1 MGEIAT
7 WSAVKTKV
15 GLGKTG
21 NDCPTKA
28 ELLALSSTGTG
39 ENYVGLELSNASS
52 YGNNE
57 CVKLEDIHKVTYKYT
72 FTSRYSSISFDA
84 LGNPSSSNQGFS
96 FISTKQKYWDGVAN
110 GSEITVNYVIS
121 NKPAWVANHPSAP
134 PWTASENLGLTS
146 RSDSNTLV
154 TQDESGKTFKLTFIQ
169 AAASQSWSYGW
180 SVTPTSM
187 SFGATGG
194 TKTFTVTSYKQ
205 ELRNGHNYGN
215 QISLTY
221 TRANGGS
228 ISGTGT
234 SVTMDN
240 NTSTSTR
247 SGTVTLTQAET
258 NKKVTISCSQS
269 AGYKTYSEITASG
282 GAVTDIPAS
291 GGTRSSFSTMPS
303 YSQTW
308 GWNGSTTGGGT
319 ITSGASISYGTAV
332 SAGSLGTTVKSRT
345 KVGTLTGTLS
355 LNGKTKS
362 VSVPVYQAANSIISS
377 TEGTPVISLSANSYS
392 ISNSGGSVNIYASVS
407 ISITNHWSSG
417 STSAGSSKSA
427 TPTVSAS
434 GTGFS
439 LNSAKTVL
447 TATEN
452 TGTSSRSCTVTA
464 SYSGATT
471 KTIKVT
477 QSAASVSYKYY
488 LAFTSPTGSRTT
500 SRTGLS
506 ALGGNNFTVDIAY
519 SFKTK
524 VINGSEISIRYPL
537 ALTVTSKPSWVTNV
551 AITTLSSDNGNY
563 GLTLTLTEN
572 TVESTRSGTIKLR
585 QAENDDNGW
594 ELTVNITQNAASVS
608 YRYYLAFTSPTGS
621 RTTSRTGL
629 SALGG
634 NNFTVDIAYSFK
646 TKVINGSEISIRYP
660 LALTVTSKPSWVTNV
675 AITTLSSD
683 NGNYGLTLTL
693 TENTVESTR
702 SGTIKLRQAENDD
715 NGWELTVNIT
725 QNAAITYDYVF
736 SISLI

>member
-72 FTSRYSSISFDA
+72 FTTRYSSVSFDA
-84 LGNPSSSNQGFS
+84 LGNPSSSNQGFG

-110 GSEITVNYVIS
+110 GAEVTVDYIIS
-121 NKPAWVANHPSAP
+121 NTPTWVTNHGDQVP

-146 RSDSNTLV
+146 RSDSNILV
-154 TQDESGKTFKLTFIQ
+154 TQYESGKTLKLTFTQ

-180 SVTPTSM
+180 SVSPTSM

-205 ELRNGHNYGN
+205 ELRNDHNYGN

-221 TRANGGS
+221 TRANEGS

-234 SVTMDN
+234 SVTMGN

-269 AGYKTYSEITASG
+269 AGYKTYSEITASD

-345 KVGTLTGTLS
+345 QVGTLTGTLS

-362 VSVPVYQAANSIISS
+362 VSIPVYQGANQWERYSYDSWSVSLTASS
-377 TEGTPVISLSANSYS
+377 YTIANT
-392 ISNSGGSVNIYASVS
+392 GGSVTLYPSASRARYS
-407 ISITNHWSSG
+407 EYTSG
-417 STSAGSSKSA
+417 SSVKDGSDTADPSLS
-427 TPTVSAS
+427 TNGISGFTLS
-434 GTGFS
+434 GT
-439 LNSAKTVL
+439 TL
-447 TATEN
+447 TASSN
-452 TGTSSRSCTVTA
+452 SSTSSRTVRVFA
-464 SYSGATT
+464 NYDGAADYVD
-471 KTIKVT
+471 IT
-477 QSAASVSYKYY
+477 QGGASVSYNYY
-488 LAFTSPTGSRTT
+488 FYWNGADASESIHHAASGDT
-500 SRTGLS
+500 LS
-506 ALGGNNFTVDIAY
+506 
-519 SFKTK
+519 KTFISYKKK
-524 VINGSEISIRYPL
+524 VINGSETSDTYDVGVSLSGTPSWSSVTVSGKTVSSKASENIEESSRS
-537 ALTVTSKPSWVTNV
+537 ATVTVTQ
-551 AITTLSSDNGNY
+551 SGSGKK
-563 GLTLTLTEN
+563 LTL
-572 TVESTRSGTIKLR
+572 
-585 QAENDDNGW
+585 D
-594 ELTVNITQNAASVS
+594 ITQNAA
-608 YRYYLAFTSPTGS
+608 T
-621 RTTSRTGL
+621 
-629 SALGG
+629 
-634 NNFTVDIAYSFK
+634 
-646 TKVINGSEISIRYP
+646 
-660 LALTVTSKPSWVTNV
+660 
-675 AITTLSSD
+675 
-683 NGNYGLTLTL
+683 
-693 TENTVESTR
+693 
-702 SGTIKLRQAENDD
+702 
-715 NGWELTVNIT
+715 
-725 QNAAITYDYVF
+725 ITYEYVF
-736 SISLI
+736 NLVNT

>member
-84 LGNPSSSNQGFS
+84 LGNPSSSNQGFG
-96 FISTKQKYWDGVAN
+96 FISTKQKYWDNVAN
-110 GSEITVNYVIS
+110 GSAVSVNYVINS
-121 NKPAWVANHPSAP
+121 KPSWITNYSKPADGK
-134 PWTASENLGLTS
+134 PWKASENLDLTS
-146 RSDSNTLV
+146 RSGKGLA
-154 TQDESGKTFKLTFIQ
+154 TQSESGKTVEFTFTQ
-169 AAASQSWSYGW
+169 AAASQSWSQTF
-180 SVTPTSM
+180 SVNPTSL

-205 ELRNGHNYGN
+205 EYRNGHTYGN
-215 QISLTY
+215 QIPLSY
-221 TRANGGS
+221 TRANTGVT
-228 ISGTGT
+228 GTGT
-234 SVTMDN
+234 SVTMGN
-240 NTSTSTR
+240 NTSTSAK
-247 SGTVTLTQAET
+247 SGSVVLTQAET
-258 NKKVTISCSQS
+258 NKKLTISCSQS

-291 GGTRSSFSTMPS
+291 GGTRSSFTTLPT

-345 KVGTLTGTLS
+345 RVGTLTGTLS

-362 VSVPVYQAANSIISS
+362 VSVPVYQAANEFTGYTYGSWSVTLMASS
-377 TEGTPVISLSANSYS
+377 YT
-392 ISNSGGSVNIYASVS
+392 ISNTGGSVTLYPSASRPRYANY
-407 ISITNHWSSG
+407 TSG
-417 STSAGSSKSA
+417 SNTRDGSDSA
-427 TPTVSAS
+427 TPSL
-434 GTGFS
+434 GTNGISGFS
-439 LNSAKTVL
+439 LSGTTLRAS
-447 TATEN
+447 EN
-452 TGTSSRSCTVTA
+452 TSTSSRSVRVFANYDGA
-464 SYSGATT
+464 SDYVD
-471 KTIKVT
+471 IT
-477 QSAASVSYKYY
+477 QGGASVSYNYY

-500 SRTGLS
+500 TRTGLS
-506 ALGGNNFTVDIAY
+506 ALGGNNFTVDVAY

-524 VINGSEISIRYPL
+524 VINGSEVSTRYPL
-537 ALTVTSKPSWVTNV
+537 ALTVTSKSSWVTNV

-585 QAENDDNGW
+585 QAENDDEGW
-594 ELTVNITQNAASVS
+594 ELTVNITQNAA
-608 YRYYLAFTSPTGS
+608 
-621 RTTSRTGL
+621 
-629 SALGG
+629 
-634 NNFTVDIAYSFK
+634 
-646 TKVINGSEISIRYP
+646 
-660 LALTVTSKPSWVTNV
+660 
-675 AITTLSSD
+675 
-683 NGNYGLTLTL
+683 
-693 TENTVESTR
+693 
-702 SGTIKLRQAENDD
+702 TIIYE
-715 NGWELTVNIT
+715 
-725 QNAAITYDYVF
+725 YVF
-736 SISLI
+736 NLV

>member
-72 FTSRYSSISFDA
+72 FTSRYSRISFDA
-84 LGNPSSSNQGFS
+84 LGNPSSSNQGFG
-96 FISTKQKYWDGVAN
+96 FISTKQKYWDGIAN
-110 GSEITVNYVIS
+110 GAEVTVNYTIS
-121 NKPAWVANHPSAP
+121 NTPTWVTNHGNQVPL
-134 PWTASENLGLTS
+134 WTASENLGLTS

-154 TQDESGKTFKLTFIQ
+154 TQSESGKTFKVTFTQ
-169 AAASQSWSYGW
+169 AAASQSWSYGF
-180 SVTPTSM
+180 SVNPTSM

-234 SVTMDN
+234 SVTMGN

-291 GGTRSSFSTMPS
+291 GGTRSSFTTLPT

-332 SAGSLGTTVKSRT
+332 SASNLEDTVKSRT
-345 KVGTLTGTLS
+345 QVGTLTGTLS

-362 VSVPVYQAANSIISS
+362 VSIPVFQGANQWEGYSYGSS
-377 TEGTPVISLSANSYS
+377 WSVTLTASSYT
-392 ISNSGGSVNIYASVS
+392 ISNTGGSVTLY
-407 ISITNHWSSG
+407 
-417 STSAGSSKSA
+417 
-427 TPTVSAS
+427 PSAS
-434 GTGFS
+434 RDRYSNYTSGYTVRDGYDTADPSLSTNGISGFTLSGT
-439 LNSAKTVL
+439 TL
-447 TATEN
+447 TA
-452 TGTSSRSCTVTA
+452 SSNSSTNSRTVRVFANYEGA
-464 SYSGATT
+464 SDYVD
-471 KTIKVT
+471 IT
-477 QSAASVSYKYY
+477 QGGASVSYNYY
-488 LAFTSPTGSRTT
+488 FYWNGMATSESVYHAAVGDTLYRYFS
-500 SRTGLS
+500 S
-506 ALGGNNFTVDIAY
+506 Y
-519 SFKTK
+519 KTK
-524 VINGSEISIRYPL
+524 VINGSETSDTYEVGVSLSGAPSW
-537 ALTVTSKPSWVTNV
+537 ATVSASSAKVTSKASENVEESSRSATVTVTQNESGEE
-551 AITTLSSDNGNY
+551 ITLSINQS
-563 GLTLTLTEN
+563 
-572 TVESTRSGTIKLR
+572 
-585 QAENDDNGW
+585 
-594 ELTVNITQNAASVS
+594 AA
-608 YRYYLAFTSPTGS
+608 T
-621 RTTSRTGL
+621 
-629 SALGG
+629 
-634 NNFTVDIAYSFK
+634 
-646 TKVINGSEISIRYP
+646 
-660 LALTVTSKPSWVTNV
+660 
-675 AITTLSSD
+675 
-683 NGNYGLTLTL
+683 
-693 TENTVESTR
+693 
-702 SGTIKLRQAENDD
+702 
-715 NGWELTVNIT
+715 
-725 QNAAITYDYVF
+725 ITYEYVF
-736 SISLI
+736 ELS

>member
-84 LGNPSSSNQGFS
+84 LGNPSSSNQGFG
-96 FISTKQKYWDGVAN
+96 FVSTKQKYWDGVAN
-110 GSEITVNYVIS
+110 GAEVTVNYIIS
-121 NKPAWVANHPSAP
+121 NTPTWVTNHGNQVP

-154 TQDESGKTFKLTFIQ
+154 TQSESGKTFKVTFTQ
-169 AAASQSWSYGW
+169 AAASQSWGYRF
-180 SVTPTSM
+180 SVNPTSM

-234 SVTMDN
+234 SVTMGN

-269 AGYKTYSEITASG
+269 ASYKTYSEITASG

-291 GGTRSSFSTMPS
+291 GGTRSSFTTLPT

-319 ITSGASISYGTAV
+319 ITTGASISYGTAV
-332 SAGSLGTTVKSRT
+332 SASSLEDTVKSRT
-345 KVGTLTGTLS
+345 QVGTLTGTLS

-362 VSVPVYQAANSIISS
+362 VSIPVFQGANQWEGYSYGSS
-377 TEGTPVISLSANSYS
+377 WSVTLTASSYT
-392 ISNSGGSVNIYASVS
+392 ISNTGGSVTLY
-407 ISITNHWSSG
+407 
-417 STSAGSSKSA
+417 
-427 TPTVSAS
+427 PSAS
-434 GTGFS
+434 RNRYSNYTSGYTVRDGYDTADPSLSTNGISGFTLSGT
-439 LNSAKTVL
+439 TL
-447 TATEN
+447 TA
-452 TGTSSRSCTVTA
+452 SSNSSTNSRTVRVFANYVGA
-464 SYSGATT
+464 SDYVD
-471 KTIKVT
+471 IT
-477 QSAASVSYKYY
+477 QGGASVSYNYY
-488 LAFTSPTGSRTT
+488 FYWNGMATSESVYHAAVGDTLYRYFS
-500 SRTGLS
+500 S
-506 ALGGNNFTVDIAY
+506 Y
-519 SFKTK
+519 KTK
-524 VINGSEISIRYPL
+524 VINGSESEDIYEVGVSLSGAPSW
-537 ALTVTSKPSWVTNV
+537 ATVSASSGKVTSKASENVKESSRSATVTVTQNESGEE
-551 AITTLSSDNGNY
+551 ITLSINQS
-563 GLTLTLTEN
+563 
-572 TVESTRSGTIKLR
+572 
-585 QAENDDNGW
+585 
-594 ELTVNITQNAASVS
+594 AA
-608 YRYYLAFTSPTGS
+608 T
-621 RTTSRTGL
+621 
-629 SALGG
+629 
-634 NNFTVDIAYSFK
+634 
-646 TKVINGSEISIRYP
+646 
-660 LALTVTSKPSWVTNV
+660 
-675 AITTLSSD
+675 
-683 NGNYGLTLTL
+683 
-693 TENTVESTR
+693 
-702 SGTIKLRQAENDD
+702 
-715 NGWELTVNIT
+715 
-725 QNAAITYDYVF
+725 ITYEYVF
-736 SISLI
+736 ELS

>member
-72 FTSRYSSISFDA
+72 FTTRYSSVSFDA
-84 LGNPSSSNQGFS
+84 LGNPSSSNQGFG

-134 PWTASENLGLTS
+134 PWTASENLELTS

-154 TQDESGKTFKLTFIQ
+154 TQYESGKTFKLTFTQ

-180 SVTPTSM
+180 SVSPTSM

-215 QISLTY
+215 QIALTY
-221 TRANGGS
+221 TRANSGS
-228 ISGTGT
+228 VSGSGT
-234 SVTMDN
+234 SVTMGN

-258 NKKVTISCSQS
+258 GKKLTVSCSQS
-269 AGYKTYSEITASG
+269 AGYKSYSEITASG

-345 KVGTLTGTLS
+345 RVGTLTGTLS

-362 VSVPVYQAANSIISS
+362 VSVPVYQAANEFTGYTYGSWNVSLRASS
-377 TEGTPVISLSANSYS
+377 YT
-392 ISNSGGSVNIYASVS
+392 ISNTGGSVTLYPSASRPRYANY
-407 ISITNHWSSG
+407 TSG
-417 STSAGSSKSA
+417 SNTRDGSDSA
-427 TPTVSAS
+427 TPSLSTNDIS
-434 GTGFS
+434 GFS
-439 LNSAKTVL
+439 LSGTTLSAS
-447 TATEN
+447 EN
-452 TGTSSRSCTVTA
+452 TSTSSRSIRVTA
-464 SYSGATT
+464 YYGGASDYVN
-471 KTIKVT
+471 IT
-477 QSAASVSYKYY
+477 QSGASVSYNYY
-488 LAFTSPTGSRTT
+488 FYWDGAGASESIHHDASGDTISKTFISYKKKIIDGFETSDTYDVGVNLSGTPSWSSVTVSGKTVSSKASENTEESSR
-500 SRTGLS
+500 S
-506 ALGGNNFTVDIAY
+506 A
-519 SFKTK
+519 
-524 VINGSEISIRYPL
+524 
-537 ALTVTSKPSWVTNV
+537 TVTVTQME
-551 AITTLSSDNGNY
+551 SDKE
-563 GLTLTLTEN
+563 LTL
-572 TVESTRSGTIKLR
+572 
-585 QAENDDNGW
+585 D
-594 ELTVNITQNAASVS
+594 ITQNAA
-608 YRYYLAFTSPTGS
+608 
-621 RTTSRTGL
+621 
-629 SALGG
+629 
-634 NNFTVDIAYSFK
+634 
-646 TKVINGSEISIRYP
+646 
-660 LALTVTSKPSWVTNV
+660 
-675 AITTLSSD
+675 
-683 NGNYGLTLTL
+683 
-693 TENTVESTR
+693 
-702 SGTIKLRQAENDD
+702 TIIYE
-715 NGWELTVNIT
+715 
-725 QNAAITYDYVF
+725 YVF
-736 SISLI
+736 KLV

>member
-7 WSAVKTKV
+7 WSAVKSKV
-15 GLGKTG
+15 GLGKDG

-28 ELLALSSTGTG
+28 ELLALSPTGTG
-39 ENYVGLELSNASS
+39 ENYVGLELSNAGS

-57 CVKLEDIHKVTYKYT
+57 TVKLEDIHKVTYKYT
-72 FTSRYSSISFDA
+72 FTAINTSFTFPA
-84 LGNPSSSNQGFS
+84 IGGESTPARIGLT
-96 FISTKQKYWDGVAN
+96 STKQKYWDGVAQ
-110 GSEITVNYVIS
+110 GSSVTVGHTGTTLPDWLKGSTDTMGFI
-121 NKPAWVANHPSAP
+121 A
-134 PWTASENLGLTS
+134 TENLALSS
-146 RSDSNTLV
+146 RAHTRTY
-154 TQDESGKTFKLTFIQ
+154 TQDESGKTVSATFTQ

-194 TKTFTVTSYKQ
+194 TKTFSVTSYKQ
-205 ELRNGHNYGN
+205 ELRNGHTYGS
-215 QISLTY
+215 QVSLSY
-221 TRANGGS
+221 TRANTGVT
-228 ISGTGT
+228 GTGT
-234 SVTMDN
+234 SVTMAN
-240 NTSTSTR
+240 NTSTSAK
-247 SGTVTLTQAET
+247 SGSVVLTQAET
-258 NKKVTISCSQS
+258 NKKLTISCSQS
-269 AGYKTYSEITASG
+269 AGYRTYSEITVSG
-282 GAVTDIPAS
+282 GAVSDIPAS
-291 GGTRSSFSTMPS
+291 GGTRSSFTTAPS

-332 SAGSLGTTVKSRT
+332 SASSLGTTSKART
-345 KVGTLTGTLS
+345 RVGSLTCTVS
-355 LNGKTKS
+355 LNGKSKS
-362 VSVPVYQAANSIISS
+362 ITLDVYQAANSITS
-377 TEGTPVISLSANSYS
+377 TTDGTPVISLSANSYS

-407 ISITNHWSSG
+407 IPTTNHWSSG

-471 KTIKVT
+471 KTITVT

-506 ALGGNNFTVDIAY
+506 ALGGNNFTVDVAY

-524 VINGSEISIRYPL
+524 VINGSEISTRYPL

-594 ELTVNITQNAASVS
+594 ELTVNITQNAA
-608 YRYYLAFTSPTGS
+608 T
-621 RTTSRTGL
+621 
-629 SALGG
+629 
-634 NNFTVDIAYSFK
+634 
-646 TKVINGSEISIRYP
+646 
-660 LALTVTSKPSWVTNV
+660 
-675 AITTLSSD
+675 
-683 NGNYGLTLTL
+683 
-693 TENTVESTR
+693 
-702 SGTIKLRQAENDD
+702 
-715 NGWELTVNIT
+715 
-725 QNAAITYDYVF
+725 ITYDYVF
-736 SISLI
+736 SIS

>member
-28 ELLALSSTGTG
+28 ELLALASTGTG
-39 ENYVGLELSNASS
+39 ESYVGLEISNASS

-57 CVKLEDIHKVTYKYT
+57 AVKLEDIHKVTYKYT
-72 FTSRYSSISFDA
+72 FTLRYSSISFDA
-84 LGNPSSSNQGFS
+84 LGNPSSSNQGFG
-96 FISTKQKYWDGVAN
+96 FISTKQKYWDNVAN
-110 GSEITVNYVIS
+110 GSAVSVNYVINS
-121 NKPAWVANHPSAP
+121 KPSWITNYSKPADGK
-134 PWTASENLGLTS
+134 PWKASENLDLTS
-146 RSDSNTLV
+146 RSGKGLA
-154 TQDESGKTFKLTFIQ
+154 TQSESGKTVEFTFTQ
-169 AAASQSWSYGW
+169 AAASQSWSQTF
-180 SVTPTSM
+180 SVNPTSM

-234 SVTMDN
+234 SVTMGN

-291 GGTRSSFSTMPS
+291 GGTRSSFTTLPT

-332 SAGSLGTTVKSRT
+332 SAGSLGTTAKART
-345 KVGTLTGTLS
+345 RVGSLTCTVS
-355 LNGKTKS
+355 LNGKSKS
-362 VSVPVYQAANSIISS
+362 ITLDVYQAENKITS
-377 TEGTPVISLSANSYS
+377 TTDGTPVISLSASSYS

-407 ISITNHWSSG
+407 IPTTNHWSSG

-439 LNSAKTVL
+439 LNAAKTVL

-452 TGTSSRSCTVTA
+452 SGTSSRSCVVTA

-471 KTIKVT
+471 KTITVT

-500 SRTGLS
+500 TRTGLS
-506 ALGGNNFTVDIAY
+506 ALGGNNFTVDVAY

-524 VINGSEISIRYPL
+524 VINGSEVSTRYPL

-551 AITTLSSDNGNY
+551 AITTLSSDNGTY
-563 GLTLTLTEN
+563 ELTLTLTEN

-585 QAENDDNGW
+585 QAENDDEGW
-594 ELTVNITQNAASVS
+594 ELTVNITQNAA
-608 YRYYLAFTSPTGS
+608 T
-621 RTTSRTGL
+621 
-629 SALGG
+629 
-634 NNFTVDIAYSFK
+634 
-646 TKVINGSEISIRYP
+646 
-660 LALTVTSKPSWVTNV
+660 
-675 AITTLSSD
+675 
-683 NGNYGLTLTL
+683 
-693 TENTVESTR
+693 
-702 SGTIKLRQAENDD
+702 
-715 NGWELTVNIT
+715 
-725 QNAAITYDYVF
+725 ITYEYVF
-736 SISLI
+736 NLG

>member
-7 WSAVKTKV
+7 WSAVKSKV
-15 GLGKTG
+15 GLGKDG

-28 ELLALSSTGTG
+28 ELLALSPTGTG

-72 FTSRYSSISFDA
+72 FTAINTSFTFPA
-84 LGNPSSSNQGFS
+84 IGGESTPARIGLT
-96 FISTKQKYWDGVAN
+96 STKQKYWDGVAQ
-110 GSEITVNYVIS
+110 GSSVTVGHTGTTLPDWLKGSTDTMGFI
-121 NKPAWVANHPSAP
+121 A
-134 PWTASENLGLTS
+134 TENLALSS
-146 RSDSNTLV
+146 RAHTRTY
-154 TQDESGKTFKLTFIQ
+154 TQDESGKTVSATFTQ
-169 AAASQSWSYGW
+169 AAASQSWRYVW
-180 SVTPTSM
+180 SLSPTSIL
-187 SFGATGG
+187 FGATGD
-194 TKTFTVTSYKQ
+194 TKTFTVDSYKQ

-215 QISLTY
+215 QIALTY
-221 TRANGGS
+221 TRANSGS
-228 ISGTGT
+228 VSGSGT
-234 SVTMDN
+234 SVTMGN

-258 NKKVTISCSQS
+258 EKKLTLSCSQS
-269 AGYKTYSEITASG
+269 AGYRTYSEITASG
-282 GAVTDIPAS
+282 GSVSDIPAS
-291 GGTRSSFSTMPS
+291 GGSRSSFSSMPT

-332 SAGSLGTTVKSRT
+332 SAGSLGTTAKART
-345 KVGTLTGTLS
+345 RVGSLTCTVS
-355 LNGKTKS
+355 LNGKSKS
-362 VSVPVYQAANSIISS
+362 ITLDVYQAENKITS
-377 TEGTPVISLSANSYS
+377 TTDGTPVISLSASSYS

-407 ISITNHWSSG
+407 IPTTNHWSSG

-439 LNSAKTVL
+439 LNAAKTVL

-452 TGTSSRSCTVTA
+452 SGTSSRSCVVTA

-471 KTIKVT
+471 KTITVT

-500 SRTGLS
+500 TRTGLS
-506 ALGGNNFTVDIAY
+506 ALGGNNFTVDVAY

-524 VINGSEISIRYPL
+524 VINGSEVSTRYPL

-551 AITTLSSDNGNY
+551 AITTLSSDNGTY

-585 QAENDDNGW
+585 QAENDDEGW
-594 ELTVNITQNAASVS
+594 ELTVNITQNAA
-608 YRYYLAFTSPTGS
+608 T
-621 RTTSRTGL
+621 
-629 SALGG
+629 
-634 NNFTVDIAYSFK
+634 
-646 TKVINGSEISIRYP
+646 
-660 LALTVTSKPSWVTNV
+660 
-675 AITTLSSD
+675 
-683 NGNYGLTLTL
+683 
-693 TENTVESTR
+693 
-702 SGTIKLRQAENDD
+702 
-715 NGWELTVNIT
+715 
-725 QNAAITYDYVF
+725 ITYEYVF
-736 SISLI
+736 NLG

>member
-39 ENYVGLELSNASS
+39 ENYVGLELSNAGS

-72 FTSRYSSISFDA
+72 FTTRYSSISFDA
-84 LGNPSSSNQGFS
+84 LGNPSSSNQGFG
-96 FISTKQKYWDGVAN
+96 FISTKQKYWDGIAN
-110 GSEITVNYVIS
+110 GAEVTVNYIIS
-121 NKPAWVANHPSAP
+121 NTPTWVTNHDNQVP

-154 TQDESGKTFKLTFIQ
+154 TQSESGKTLIKLTFTQ
-169 AAASQSWSYGW
+169 AAASQSWSYGF
-180 SVTPTSM
+180 SVNPTSM

-234 SVTMDN
+234 SVTMGN

-332 SAGSLGTTVKSRT
+332 SAGSLGTTSKART
-345 KVGTLTGTLS
+345 RVGSLTCTVS
-355 LNGKTKS
+355 LNGKSKS
-362 VSVPVYQAANSIISS
+362 TTLDVYQAENKITS
-377 TEGTPVISLSANSYS
+377 TTDGTPVISLSASSYS
-392 ISNSGGSVNIYASVS
+392 ISNLGGSVNIYASVS
-407 ISITNHWSSG
+407 IPTTNHWSSG

-439 LNSAKTVL
+439 LNAAKTVL

-452 TGTSSRSCTVTA
+452 LGTSSRSCVVTA
-464 SYSGATT
+464 TYSGATT
-471 KTIKVT
+471 KTITVT
-477 QSAASVSYKYY
+477 QSTASVSYKYY
-488 LAFTSPTGSRTT
+488 LAFSSPTGTKT
-500 SRTGLS
+500 ANAGNIS
-506 ALGGNNFTVDIAY
+506 ALGGDTLIPTAY

-524 VINGSEISIRYPL
+524 IINGSEIDTRYAL
-537 ALTVTSKPSWVTNV
+537 DLTVTSKPSWVSSVLMIPGSNGSYN
-551 AITTLSSDNGNY
+551 ITVKT
-563 GLTLTLTEN
+563 TEN
-572 TVESTRSGTIKLR
+572 TVDTQRSGTIKLR
-585 QAENDDNGW
+585 QVENDDEGW
-594 ELTVNITQNAASVS
+594 ELTINVTQLAAV
-608 YRYYLAFTSPTGS
+608 
-621 RTTSRTGL
+621 
-629 SALGG
+629 
-634 NNFTVDIAYSFK
+634 
-646 TKVINGSEISIRYP
+646 
-660 LALTVTSKPSWVTNV
+660 
-675 AITTLSSD
+675 
-683 NGNYGLTLTL
+683 
-693 TENTVESTR
+693 
-702 SGTIKLRQAENDD
+702 
-715 NGWELTVNIT
+715 
-725 QNAAITYDYVF
+725 ITYEYYF
-736 SISLI
+736 SV

>member
-1 MGEIAT
+1 MREIAT

-15 GLGKTG
+15 GLGKDG

-28 ELLALSSTGTG
+28 ELLALSPTGTG
-39 ENYVGLELSNASS
+39 ESYVGLELSNASS

-57 CVKLEDIHKVTYKYT
+57 TVKLEDIHKVTYKYT
-72 FTSRYSSISFDA
+72 FTI
-84 LGNPSSSNQGFS
+84 GNPSLNFPAIGGASTPAFFNTV
-96 FISTKQKYWDGVAN
+96 STKQKYWDGVAQ
-110 GSEITVNYVIS
+110 GSPTTVSMNFTLPS
-121 NKPAWVANHPSAP
+121 WVTQGS
-134 PWTASENLGLTS
+134 TSYIASENTSLTN
-146 RSDSNTLV
+146 RSATV
-154 TQDESGKTFKLTFIQ
+154 TFTQSESSKTMTGTFTQ
-169 AAASQSWSYGW
+169 AAASQSWSYGF
-180 SVTPTSM
+180 SVNPTSM

-234 SVTMDN
+234 SVTMGN

-291 GGTRSSFSTMPS
+291 GGTRSSFTTLPT

-332 SAGSLGTTVKSRT
+332 SASNLEDTIKSRT
-345 KVGTLTGTLS
+345 QVGTITGTLS

-362 VSVPVYQAANSIISS
+362 VSVPVYQEANKW
-377 TEGTPVISLSANSYS
+377 LSYS
-392 ISNSGGSVNIYASVS
+392 YGSWSVTLTASSYTISNTGGSVTLY
-407 ISITNHWSSG
+407 
-417 STSAGSSKSA
+417 
-427 TPTVSAS
+427 PSAS
-434 GTGFS
+434 RDRYSNYTSGYTVRDGYDTADPSLSTNGISGFTLSGT
-439 LNSAKTVL
+439 TL
-447 TATEN
+447 TASSN
-452 TGTSSRSCTVTA
+452 SSTSSRTVRVFANYGGA
-464 SYSGATT
+464 SDYVD
-471 KTIKVT
+471 IT
-477 QSAASVSYKYY
+477 QGGASVSYKYY

-500 SRTGLS
+500 TRTGLS
-506 ALGGNNFTVDIAY
+506 ALGGNNFTVDVAY

-524 VINGSEISIRYPL
+524 VINGSEISTRYPL
-537 ALTVTSKPSWVTNV
+537 ALTVISKPSWVTNV

-585 QAENDDNGW
+585 QAENDDDGW
-594 ELTVNITQNAASVS
+594 ELTVNITQNAA
-608 YRYYLAFTSPTGS
+608 T
-621 RTTSRTGL
+621 
-629 SALGG
+629 
-634 NNFTVDIAYSFK
+634 
-646 TKVINGSEISIRYP
+646 
-660 LALTVTSKPSWVTNV
+660 
-675 AITTLSSD
+675 
-683 NGNYGLTLTL
+683 
-693 TENTVESTR
+693 
-702 SGTIKLRQAENDD
+702 
-715 NGWELTVNIT
+715 
-725 QNAAITYDYVF
+725 ITYEYVF
-736 SISLI
+736 NLG

>member
-7 WSAVKTKV
+7 WSAVKSKV
-15 GLGKTG
+15 GLGKDG

-28 ELLALSSTGTG
+28 ELLALSPTGTG

-84 LGNPSSSNQGFS
+84 LGNPSSSNQGFG

-110 GSEITVNYVIS
+110 GAEVTVNYIIS
-121 NKPAWVANHPSAP
+121 NTPTWVTNHGNQVP

-154 TQDESGKTFKLTFIQ
+154 TQNESGKTFKVTFTQ
-169 AAASQSWSYGW
+169 AAASQSWSYGF
-180 SVTPTSM
+180 SVNPTSM

-234 SVTMDN
+234 SVTMGN

-291 GGTRSSFSTMPS
+291 GGTRSSFTTLPT

-332 SAGSLGTTVKSRT
+332 SASNLEDTLKSRT
-345 KVGTLTGTLS
+345 QVGTLTGTLS
-355 LNGKTKS
+355 LNSKTKS
-362 VSVPVYQAANSIISS
+362 VSVPVYQEANKW
-377 TEGTPVISLSANSYS
+377 LSYS
-392 ISNSGGSVNIYASVS
+392 YGSWSVTLTASSYTISNTGGSVTLYPSASRDRYS
-407 ISITNHWSSG
+407 NYTSG
-417 STSAGSSKSA
+417 Y
-427 TPTVSAS
+427 TVSDGYDTADPSLSTNGISGFTLS
-434 GTGFS
+434 GT
-439 LNSAKTVL
+439 TL
-447 TATEN
+447 TASSN
-452 TGTSSRSCTVTA
+452 SSTSSRTVRVFANYDGA
-464 SYSGATT
+464 SDYVD
-471 KTIKVT
+471 IT
-477 QSAASVSYKYY
+477 QGGVAVSYKYY
-488 LAFTSPTGSRTT
+488 LAFTSPTGSKTT
-500 SRTGLS
+500 TRTGLS
-506 ALGGNNFTVDIAY
+506 ALGGNNFTVDVAY

-524 VINGSEISIRYPL
+524 VINGSEISTRYPL

-585 QAENDDNGW
+585 QAENDDEGW
-594 ELTVNITQNAASVS
+594 ELTVNITQNAA
-608 YRYYLAFTSPTGS
+608 T
-621 RTTSRTGL
+621 
-629 SALGG
+629 
-634 NNFTVDIAYSFK
+634 
-646 TKVINGSEISIRYP
+646 
-660 LALTVTSKPSWVTNV
+660 
-675 AITTLSSD
+675 
-683 NGNYGLTLTL
+683 
-693 TENTVESTR
+693 
-702 SGTIKLRQAENDD
+702 
-715 NGWELTVNIT
+715 
-725 QNAAITYDYVF
+725 ITYEYVF
-736 SISLI
+736 NLV

>member
-7 WSAVKTKV
+7 WSAVKSKV
-15 GLGKTG
+15 GLGKDG

-28 ELLALSSTGTG
+28 ELLALSPTGTG
-39 ENYVGLELSNASS
+39 ENYVGLELSNAGS

-57 CVKLEDIHKVTYKYT
+57 TVKLEDIHKVTYKYT
-72 FTSRYSSISFDA
+72 FTAINTSFTFPA
-84 LGNPSSSNQGFS
+84 IGGESTPARIGLT
-96 FISTKQKYWDGVAN
+96 STKQKYWDGVAQ
-110 GSEITVNYVIS
+110 GSSVTVGHTGTTLPDWLKGSTDTMGFI
-121 NKPAWVANHPSAP
+121 A
-134 PWTASENLGLTS
+134 TENLALSS
-146 RSDSNTLV
+146 RAHTRTY
-154 TQDESGKTFKLTFIQ
+154 TQDESGKTVSATFTQ
-169 AAASQSWSYGW
+169 AAASQSWRYVW
-180 SVTPTSM
+180 SLSPTSIL
-187 SFGATGG
+187 FGATGG
-194 TKTFTVTSYKQ
+194 TKTFTVASYKQ

-215 QISLTY
+215 QIALTY
-221 TRANGGS
+221 TRANSGS
-228 ISGTGT
+228 VSGSGT
-234 SVTMDN
+234 SVTMGN

-258 NKKVTISCSQS
+258 EKKLTLSCSQS
-269 AGYKTYSEITASG
+269 AGYRTYSEITASG
-282 GAVTDIPAS
+282 GSVPDIPAS
-291 GGTRSSFSTMPS
+291 GGSRSSFSSMPS

-345 KVGTLTGTLS
+345 RVGALIGTLS

-362 VSVPVYQAANSIISS
+362 VSVPVYQAANSITS
-377 TEGTPVISLSANSYS
+377 TTDGTPVISLSANSYS

-407 ISITNHWSSG
+407 IPITNHWSSG
-417 STSAGSSKSA
+417 SISAGSSKSA

-506 ALGGNNFTVDIAY
+506 ALGGNNFTVDVAY

-524 VINGSEISIRYPL
+524 VINGSEISTRYPL

-594 ELTVNITQNAASVS
+594 ELTVNITQNAA
-608 YRYYLAFTSPTGS
+608 T
-621 RTTSRTGL
+621 
-629 SALGG
+629 
-634 NNFTVDIAYSFK
+634 
-646 TKVINGSEISIRYP
+646 
-660 LALTVTSKPSWVTNV
+660 
-675 AITTLSSD
+675 
-683 NGNYGLTLTL
+683 
-693 TENTVESTR
+693 
-702 SGTIKLRQAENDD
+702 
-715 NGWELTVNIT
+715 
-725 QNAAITYDYVF
+725 ITYDYVF
-736 SISLI
+736 SIS

>member
-84 LGNPSSSNQGFS
+84 LGNPSSSNQDFG

-110 GSEITVNYVIS
+110 GAEVTVNYIIS
-121 NKPAWVANHPSAP
+121 NTPTWVTNHGNQVP

-154 TQDESGKTFKLTFIQ
+154 TQNESGKTFKVTFTQ
-169 AAASQSWSYGW
+169 AAASQSWSYGF
-180 SVTPTSM
+180 SVNPTSM

-234 SVTMDN
+234 SVTMGN

-258 NKKVTISCSQS
+258 NKKVTLSCSQS
-269 AGYKTYSEITASG
+269 ASYRTYSEITASG
-282 GAVTDIPAS
+282 GSVPDIPAS
-291 GGTRSSFSTMPS
+291 GGSRSSFSSMPS

-362 VSVPVYQAANSIISS
+362 VSVPVYQAANELTGYTYGSWHVTLMASS
-377 TEGTPVISLSANSYS
+377 YT
-392 ISNSGGSVNIYASVS
+392 ISNTGGSVTLYPNASRPRYANY
-407 ISITNHWSSG
+407 TSG
-417 STSAGSSKSA
+417 SNTRDGSDSA
-427 TPTVSAS
+427 TPSL
-434 GTGFS
+434 GTNGISGFS
-439 LNSAKTVL
+439 LSGTTLSAS
-447 TATEN
+447 EN
-452 TGTSSRSCTVTA
+452 TSTGSRSVRVFA
-464 SYSGATT
+464 YYGGNFDHAD
-471 KTIKVT
+471 IT
-477 QSAASVSYKYY
+477 QGGASVSYEYY

-506 ALGGNNFTVDIAY
+506 ALGGNNFTVDVAY

-524 VINGSEISIRYPL
+524 VINGSEISTRYPL

-594 ELTVNITQNAASVS
+594 ELTVNITQNAA
-608 YRYYLAFTSPTGS
+608 T
-621 RTTSRTGL
+621 
-629 SALGG
+629 
-634 NNFTVDIAYSFK
+634 
-646 TKVINGSEISIRYP
+646 
-660 LALTVTSKPSWVTNV
+660 
-675 AITTLSSD
+675 
-683 NGNYGLTLTL
+683 
-693 TENTVESTR
+693 
-702 SGTIKLRQAENDD
+702 
-715 NGWELTVNIT
+715 
-725 QNAAITYDYVF
+725 ITYDYVF
-736 SISLI
+736 SIS

>member
-7 WSAVKTKV
+7 WSAVKSKV
-15 GLGKTG
+15 GLGKDG

-28 ELLALSSTGTG
+28 ELLALSPTGTG

-57 CVKLEDIHKVTYKYT
+57 TVKLEDIHKVTYKYT
-72 FTSRYSSISFDA
+72 FTTRYSSVSFDA
-84 LGNPSSSNQGFS
+84 LGNPSSSNQEFG

-121 NKPAWVANHPSAP
+121 NKPAWVANHTQAP

-169 AAASQSWSYGW
+169 AAASQSWDYGW

-194 TKTFTVTSYKQ
+194 TKTFSVTSYKQ
-205 ELRNGHNYGN
+205 ELRNGHSYGN
-215 QISLTY
+215 QIALTY
-221 TRANGGS
+221 TRANSGS
-228 ISGTGT
+228 VSGSGT
-234 SVTMDN
+234 SVTMGN

-258 NKKVTISCSQS
+258 GKKLTISCSQS
-269 AGYKTYSEITASG
+269 AAYRTYSEITASG
-282 GAVTDIPAS
+282 GSVSDIPAS
-291 GGTRSSFSTMPS
+291 GGSRSSFSSMPS

-345 KVGTLTGTLS
+345 QVGTLTGTLS

-407 ISITNHWSSG
+407 IPITNHWSSG

-447 TATEN
+447 TVTEN
-452 TGTSSRSCTVTA
+452 TGTSTRSCTVTA

-488 LAFTSPTGSRTT
+488 LAFTSPTGSKTT

-506 ALGGNNFTVDIAY
+506 ALGGNNFTVDVAY

-524 VINGSEISIRYPL
+524 VINGSEISTRYPL

-551 AITTLSSDNGNY
+551 AITMLSSDVGNY

-594 ELTVNITQNAASVS
+594 ELTVNITQNAA
-608 YRYYLAFTSPTGS
+608 
-621 RTTSRTGL
+621 
-629 SALGG
+629 
-634 NNFTVDIAYSFK
+634 N
-646 TKVINGSEISIRYP
+646 
-660 LALTVTSKPSWVTNV
+660 
-675 AITTLSSD
+675 
-683 NGNYGLTLTL
+683 
-693 TENTVESTR
+693 
-702 SGTIKLRQAENDD
+702 
-715 NGWELTVNIT
+715 
-725 QNAAITYDYVF
+725 ITYDYEF
-736 SISLI
+736 SIS

>member
-57 CVKLEDIHKVTYKYT
+57 TVKLEDIHKVTYKYT
-72 FTSRYSSISFDA
+72 FTI
-84 LGNPSSSNQGFS
+84 GNPSLNFPAIGGASTPAFFNTV
-96 FISTKQKYWDGVAN
+96 STKQKYWDGVAQ
-110 GSEITVNYVIS
+110 GSPTTVSMNFTLPS
-121 NKPAWVANHPSAP
+121 WVTQGS
-134 PWTASENLGLTS
+134 TSYIASENISLTN
-146 RSDSNTLV
+146 RSATV
-154 TQDESGKTFKLTFIQ
+154 TFTQSESSKTMTGTFTQ

-180 SVTPTSM
+180 SVDPTSM

-194 TKTFTVTSYKQ
+194 TKTFSVTSYKQ

-215 QISLTY
+215 QITLSY

-234 SVTMDN
+234 SVTMGN

-247 SGTVTLTQAET
+247 SGTVTLTQVET

-291 GGTRSSFSTMPS
+291 GGTRSSFTTLPT

-332 SAGSLGTTVKSRT
+332 SASNLEDTIKSRT
-345 KVGTLTGTLS
+345 QVGTITGTLS

-362 VSVPVYQAANSIISS
+362 VSVPVYQEANK
-377 TEGTPVISLSANSYS
+377 ELSYS
-392 ISNSGGSVNIYASVS
+392 YGSWSVTLTASSYTISNTGGSVTLY
-407 ISITNHWSSG
+407 
-417 STSAGSSKSA
+417 
-427 TPTVSAS
+427 PSAS
-434 GTGFS
+434 RDRYSNYTSGYTVRDGHDTADPSLSTNGISGFTLSGT
-439 LNSAKTVL
+439 TL
-447 TATEN
+447 TASSN
-452 TGTSSRSCTVTA
+452 SSTSSRTVRVFANYIGA
-464 SYSGATT
+464 SDYVD
-471 KTIKVT
+471 IT
-477 QSAASVSYKYY
+477 QGGVSVAYMYY
-488 LAFTSPTGSRTT
+488 FAFTSPMGSRTT
-500 SRTGLS
+500 TRTGLS
-506 ALGGNNFTVDIAY
+506 ALGGNNFTVDVVY

-524 VINGSEISIRYPL
+524 VINGFETSTRYPL

-563 GLTLTLTEN
+563 ELTLTLTEN

-585 QAENDDNGW
+585 QAENDDGW
-594 ELTVNITQNAASVS
+594 ELTVNITQNAAV
-608 YRYYLAFTSPTGS
+608 
-621 RTTSRTGL
+621 
-629 SALGG
+629 
-634 NNFTVDIAYSFK
+634 
-646 TKVINGSEISIRYP
+646 
-660 LALTVTSKPSWVTNV
+660 
-675 AITTLSSD
+675 
-683 NGNYGLTLTL
+683 
-693 TENTVESTR
+693 
-702 SGTIKLRQAENDD
+702 
-715 NGWELTVNIT
+715 
-725 QNAAITYDYVF
+725 ITYEYVF
-736 SISLI
+736 NLG

>member
-28 ELLALSSTGTG
+28 ELLALSPTGTG

-72 FTSRYSSISFDA
+72 FTI
-84 LGNPSSSNQGFS
+84 GNPSLNFPAIGGASTPAFFNTV
-96 FISTKQKYWDGVAN
+96 STKQKYWDGVAQ
-110 GSEITVNYVIS
+110 GSPTTVSMNFTLPS
-121 NKPAWVANHPSAP
+121 WVTQGS
-134 PWTASENLGLTS
+134 TSYIASENTSLTN
-146 RSDSNTLV
+146 RSATV
-154 TQDESGKTFKLTFIQ
+154 TFTQSESSKTMTGTFTQ
-169 AAASQSWSYGW
+169 AAASQSWSYGF
-180 SVTPTSM
+180 SVNPTSM

-234 SVTMDN
+234 SVTMGN

-291 GGTRSSFSTMPS
+291 GGTRSSFTTLPT

-332 SAGSLGTTVKSRT
+332 SASNLEDTVKSRT
-345 KVGTLTGTLS
+345 QVGTLTGTLS

-362 VSVPVYQAANSIISS
+362 VSIPVYQEANKW
-377 TEGTPVISLSANSYS
+377 LSYS
-392 ISNSGGSVNIYASVS
+392 YGSWSVTLTASSYTISNTGGSVTLYPSASRDRYSNYTSGYTVRDGYDTADPSLSTNGISGFTLSGTTLTASSNSSTNSRTVRVFANYEGASDYVDITQGGASV
-407 ISITNHWSSG
+407 G
-417 STSAGSSKSA
+417 
-427 TPTVSAS
+427 
-434 GTGFS
+434 
-439 LNSAKTVL
+439 
-447 TATEN
+447 
-452 TGTSSRSCTVTA
+452 
-464 SYSGATT
+464 
-471 KTIKVT
+471 
-477 QSAASVSYKYY
+477 YKYY
-488 LAFTSPTGSRTT
+488 LAFISPTGSKTT
-500 SRTGLS
+500 TRTGLS
-506 ALGGNNFTVDIAY
+506 ALGGNNFKVDVAH

-524 VINGSEISIRYPL
+524 VINGSEISTRYPL

-563 GLTLTLTEN
+563 GL
-572 TVESTRSGTIKLR
+572 GT
-585 QAENDDNGW
+585 
-594 ELTVNITQNAASVS
+594 
-608 YRYYLAFTSPTGS
+608 
-621 RTTSRTGL
+621 
-629 SALGG
+629 
-634 NNFTVDIAYSFK
+634 
-646 TKVINGSEISIRYP
+646 
-660 LALTVTSKPSWVTNV
+660 
-675 AITTLSSD
+675 
-683 NGNYGLTLTL
+683 YGLTLTL

-715 NGWELTVNIT
+715 DGWELTVNIT
-725 QNAAITYDYVF
+725 QNAATITYEYVF
-736 SISLI
+736 NLG

>member
-57 CVKLEDIHKVTYKYT
+57 YVKLEDIHRVTYKYT
-72 FTSRYSSISFDA
+72 FTTRYSSVSFDA
-84 LGNPSSSNQGFS
+84 LGNPSSSNQDFV

-110 GSEITVNYVIS
+110 GSEITVNYAIS
-121 NKPAWVANHPSAP
+121 NKPAWVANHSSAP
-134 PWTASENLGLTS
+134 PWTASENLGLTP

-154 TQDESGKTFKLTFIQ
+154 TQYESGKTFKLTFTQ

-180 SVTPTSM
+180 SVSPTSM

-215 QISLTY
+215 QIALTY
-221 TRANGGS
+221 TRANSGS
-228 ISGTGT
+228 ISGSGT
-234 SVTMDN
+234 SVTMGN

-345 KVGTLTGTLS
+345 QVGTLTGTLS

-362 VSVPVYQAANSIISS
+362 VSVPVYQAANEFTGYTYGSWS
-377 TEGTPVISLSANSYS
+377 VSLTANSYT
-392 ISNSGGSVNIYASVS
+392 IGNTGGSVTLYPRASRPRYANY
-407 ISITNHWSSG
+407 TSG
-417 STSAGSSKSA
+417 SNTRDGSNSA
-427 TPTVSAS
+427 TPSLSTN
-434 GTGFS
+434 GTSGFS
-439 LNSAKTVL
+439 LSGTTLSAS
-447 TATEN
+447 EN
-452 TGTSSRSCTVTA
+452 TSTSSRSIRVTA
-464 SYSGATT
+464 SYEGASDYVD
-471 KTIKVT
+471 IT
-477 QSAASVSYKYY
+477 QGGASVSYNYY
-488 LAFTSPTGSRTT
+488 FYWNGMATSESVYHAAVGDTLYRYFS
-500 SRTGLS
+500 S
-506 ALGGNNFTVDIAY
+506 Y
-519 SFKTK
+519 KTK
-524 VINGSEISIRYPL
+524 VINGSETSDTYEVGVSLSGAPSW
-537 ALTVTSKPSWVTNV
+537 ATVSASSGKVTSKASENVEESSRSATVTVTQNESGEE
-551 AITTLSSDNGNY
+551 ITLSINQS
-563 GLTLTLTEN
+563 
-572 TVESTRSGTIKLR
+572 
-585 QAENDDNGW
+585 
-594 ELTVNITQNAASVS
+594 AA
-608 YRYYLAFTSPTGS
+608 T
-621 RTTSRTGL
+621 
-629 SALGG
+629 
-634 NNFTVDIAYSFK
+634 
-646 TKVINGSEISIRYP
+646 
-660 LALTVTSKPSWVTNV
+660 
-675 AITTLSSD
+675 
-683 NGNYGLTLTL
+683 
-693 TENTVESTR
+693 
-702 SGTIKLRQAENDD
+702 
-715 NGWELTVNIT
+715 
-725 QNAAITYDYVF
+725 ITYEYVF
-736 SISLI
+736 ELSEV